1 MRREN
6 RPRFQPA
13 MPKPVLFGRETVQ
26 KRATFSGPLWP
37 EGKCIQPIYV
47 IEERRSLCTTQNEGA
62 LKIILAG
69 FASARFRIVVCSKDF
84 SAAHVPET
92 TSQILGA
99 LF

>member
-1 MRREN
+1 MAAWTIGRRSSTN
-6 RPRFQPA
+6 S
-13 MPKPVLFGRETVQ
+13 ETVQ

-62 LKIILAG
+62 LKMILAG

-84 SAAHVPET
+84 SAAHT
-92 TSQILGA
+92 TIQTSGSKSSQDYFQSTFI
-99 LF
+99 